1 MAYIGRIICGSILL
15 GRILAV
21 LSPSVA
27 FALADTGT
35 VDDGTRGLLIA
46 AFEGSDTAIV
56 GLICSLTGLG
66 APKDFFCWFGSNS
79 IEVVCLIPWLFLSSG
94 FKLIRLGTAPFFVY
108 SFIAKSILSQE
119 IRSDYLG
126 MLFD

>member
-56 GLICSLTGLG
+56 GLICSLTGWEP
-66 APKDFFCWFGSNS
+66 PKT
-79 IEVVCLIPWLFLSSG
+79 SSVG
-94 FKLIRLGTAPFFVY
+94 LEATP
-108 SFIAKSILSQE
+108 
-119 IRSDYLG
+119 
-126 MLFD
+126 